1 MSYIFEHTR
10 LGFCWWDLLALV
22 ILVIVVV
29 AFAVKRSKLK
39 TNRMNWKI
47 SYLNC
52 MRKIQLR
59 QIRNFNDVGTSGRVY
74 YC

>member
-10 LGFCWWDLLALV
+10 FGFCWWDLLALV

-39 TNRMNWKI
+39 DEQDE
-47 SYLNC
+47 LED
-52 MRKIQLR
+52 QLSELYAE
-59 QIRNFNDVGTSGRVY
+59 DSVEADKEL
-74 YC
+74 

>member
-1 MSYIFEHTR
+1 MAYIFEHTR

-39 TNRMNWKI
+39 DEQDE
-47 SYLNC
+47 LED
-52 MRKIQLR
+52 QLSELYAE
-59 QIRNFNDVGTSGRVY
+59 DSVEADKEL
-74 YC
+74 

>member
-39 TNRMNWKI
+39 DEQDE
-47 SYLNC
+47 LED
-52 MRKIQLR
+52 QLSELYAE
-59 QIRNFNDVGTSGRVY
+59 DSVEADKELY
-74 YC
+74 

>member
-39 TNRMNWKI
+39 EEQDE
-47 SYLNC
+47 LED
-52 MRKIQLR
+52 QLSELYAE
-59 QIRNFNDVGTSGRVY
+59 DSVEADKEL
-74 YC
+74 

>member
-39 TNRMNWKI
+39 DEQDE
-47 SYLNC
+47 LEDQ
-52 MRKIQLR
+52 IQLR

-74 YC
+74 CC

>member
-39 TNRMNWKI
+39 DEQDE
-47 SYLNC
+47 LED
-52 MRKIQLR
+52 QLSELYAEDSVEAD
-59 QIRNFNDVGTSGRVY
+59 QEL
-74 YC
+74 

>member
-1 MSYIFEHTR
+1 MSYIIEHTK

-39 TNRMNWKI
+39 DEQDE
-47 SYLNC
+47 LED
-52 MRKIQLR
+52 QLSELYAE
-59 QIRNFNDVGTSGRVY
+59 DSVEADKEL
-74 YC
+74 

>member
-39 TNRMNWKI
+39 DQQDE
-47 SYLNC
+47 LED
-52 MRKIQLR
+52 QLSELYAE
-59 QIRNFNDVGTSGRVY
+59 DSVEADKEL
-74 YC
+74 

>member
-29 AFAVKRSKLK
+29 AFADELED
-39 TNRMNWKI
+39 
-47 SYLNC
+47 
-52 MRKIQLR
+52 QLSELYAE
-59 QIRNFNDVGTSGRVY
+59 DSVEADKEL
-74 YC
+74 

>member
-29 AFAVKRSKLK
+29 AFAVKRSQLK
-39 TNRMNWKI
+39 DEQDE
-47 SYLNC
+47 LED
-52 MRKIQLR
+52 QLSELYAE
-59 QIRNFNDVGTSGRVY
+59 DSVEADKEL
-74 YC
+74 

>member
-39 TNRMNWKI
+39 DEQDG
-47 SYLNC
+47 LED
-52 MRKIQLR
+52 QLSELYAE
-59 QIRNFNDVGTSGRVY
+59 DSVEADKEL
-74 YC
+74 

>member
-39 TNRMNWKI
+39 DEQDELEDQI
-47 SYLNC
+47 SELYAEDSVEADKEL
-52 MRKIQLR
+52 
-59 QIRNFNDVGTSGRVY
+59 
-74 YC
+74 

>member
-39 TNRMNWKI
+39 DEQDE
-47 SYLNC
+47 LDD
-52 MRKIQLR
+52 QLSELYAE
-59 QIRNFNDVGTSGRVY
+59 DSVEADKEL
-74 YC
+74 

>member
-39 TNRMNWKI
+39 DEQDE
-47 SYLNC
+47 LED
-52 MRKIQLR
+52 QLSELYAE
-59 QIRNFNDVGTSGRVY
+59 DSVETDKEL
-74 YC
+74 

>member
-10 LGFCWWDLLALV
+10 LVFCRWDLLALV

-39 TNRMNWKI
+39 DEQDE
-47 SYLNC
+47 LED
-52 MRKIQLR
+52 QLSELYAE
-59 QIRNFNDVGTSGRVY
+59 DSVEADKEL
-74 YC
+74 

>member
-10 LGFCWWDLLALV
+10 LGFCWWDLLALA

-39 TNRMNWKI
+39 DEQDE
-47 SYLNC
+47 LED
-52 MRKIQLR
+52 QLSELYAE
-59 QIRNFNDVGTSGRVY
+59 DSVEADKEL
-74 YC
+74 

>member
-10 LGFCWWDLLALV
+10 LGFCWWDLLAFV

-39 TNRMNWKI
+39 DEQDE
-47 SYLNC
+47 LED
-52 MRKIQLR
+52 QLSELYAE
-59 QIRNFNDVGTSGRVY
+59 DSVEADKEL
-74 YC
+74 

>member
-1 MSYIFEHTR
+1 MTYIFEHTR

-39 TNRMNWKI
+39 DEQDE
-47 SYLNC
+47 LED
-52 MRKIQLR
+52 QLSELYAE
-59 QIRNFNDVGTSGRVY
+59 DSVEADKEL
-74 YC
+74 

>member
-1 MSYIFEHTR
+1 MSYIFKHTR

-39 TNRMNWKI
+39 DEQDE
-47 SYLNC
+47 LED
-52 MRKIQLR
+52 QLSELYAE
-59 QIRNFNDVGTSGRVY
+59 DSVEADKEL
-74 YC
+74 

>member
-1 MSYIFEHTR
+1 MSYIFEYTR

-39 TNRMNWKI
+39 DEQDE
-47 SYLNC
+47 LED
-52 MRKIQLR
+52 QLSELYAE
-59 QIRNFNDVGTSGRVY
+59 DSVEADKEL
-74 YC
+74 

>member
-39 TNRMNWKI
+39 DEQDE
-47 SYLNC
+47 LEE
-52 MRKIQLR
+52 QLSELYAEDSVEADKE
-59 QIRNFNDVGTSGRVY
+59 Q
-74 YC
+74 

>member
-1 MSYIFEHTR
+1 MSYNFEHTR

-39 TNRMNWKI
+39 DEQDE
-47 SYLNC
+47 LED
-52 MRKIQLR
+52 QLSELYAE
-59 QIRNFNDVGTSGRVY
+59 DSVEADKEL
-74 YC
+74 

>member
-39 TNRMNWKI
+39 DE
-47 SYLNC
+47 LED
-52 MRKIQLR
+52 QLSELYAE
-59 QIRNFNDVGTSGRVY
+59 DSVEADKEL
-74 YC
+74 

>member
-10 LGFCWWDLLALV
+10 LGFCWWGLLALV

-39 TNRMNWKI
+39 VEQDE
-47 SYLNC
+47 LED
-52 MRKIQLR
+52 QLSELYAE
-59 QIRNFNDVGTSGRVY
+59 DSVEADKEL
-74 YC
+74 

>member
-22 ILVIVVV
+22 ILVIGVV

-39 TNRMNWKI
+39 DEQDE
-47 SYLNC
+47 LED
-52 MRKIQLR
+52 QLSELYAE
-59 QIRNFNDVGTSGRVY
+59 DSVEADKEL
-74 YC
+74 

>member
-39 TNRMNWKI
+39 DQQDELEDHLSELYAEDSVEADKE
-47 SYLNC
+47 L
-52 MRKIQLR
+52 
-59 QIRNFNDVGTSGRVY
+59 
-74 YC
+74 

>member
-1 MSYIFEHTR
+1 MIFLYMSFIFEHTR

-39 TNRMNWKI
+39 DEQDE
-47 SYLNC
+47 LED
-52 MRKIQLR
+52 QLSELYAE
-59 QIRNFNDVGTSGRVY
+59 DSVEADKEL
-74 YC
+74 

>member
-29 AFAVKRSKLK
+29 AFAVKRSKVKDEQDELED
-39 TNRMNWKI
+39 
-47 SYLNC
+47 
-52 MRKIQLR
+52 QLSELYAE
-59 QIRNFNDVGTSGRVY
+59 DSVEADKEL
-74 YC
+74 

>member
-10 LGFCWWDLLALV
+10 LGFCWRDLLALV

-39 TNRMNWKI
+39 DEQDE
-47 SYLNC
+47 LED
-52 MRKIQLR
+52 QLSELYAE
-59 QIRNFNDVGTSGRVY
+59 DSVEADKEL
-74 YC
+74 

>member
-29 AFAVKRSKLK
+29 AFAVKHSKLK
-39 TNRMNWKI
+39 DEQDE
-47 SYLNC
+47 LED
-52 MRKIQLR
+52 QLSELYAE
-59 QIRNFNDVGTSGRVY
+59 DSVEADKEL
-74 YC
+74 